1 MFFTAPA
8 LASARQALTRTS
20 TLAHAGRRL
29 QISRTPTT
37 TSFSAPTTGLFRSQR
52 NSLAPFSTTSA
63 LLHSK
68 RKRPGPNEGFE
79 VNFIT
84 QDGEKVTVRAHEG
97 ESLLDVAW
105 ANDLDLEGACEASLA
120 CSTCH
125 LILDEASFDKLEE
138 PCDEEND
145 MLDLAFGLTDTS
157 RLGCQVIMNK
167 DLDGVTARMPSATRN
182 MYVDGAKPK
191 HH

>member
-20 TLAHAGRRL
+20 ALAHTGRRFL
-29 QISRTPTT
+29 ISRTPTM
-37 TSFSAPTTGLFRSQR
+37 TSFSAPTTGLFRFQR
-52 NSLAPFSTTSA
+52 NAISPFSTTSA

-68 RKRPGPNEGFE
+68 RPRPGPNEGYE

-125 LILDEASFDKLEE
+125 LILDEESFDKLEE

-157 RLGCQVIMNK
+157 RLGCQVLMNK
-167 DLDGVTARMPSATRN
+167 DLDGITARIPSATRN